1 MLNHLCVILYDT
13 NSIVEDDII
22 FLNINQNYI
31 LHFNEFWVHRTI
43 QSFCHIYLVFT
54 SYLTSYYLQFLMKL
68 TVSLFNG
75 WRNVF
80 SCHIF
85 VEHISENNMKKVL
98 WKNVEWKILQKL
110 FLDRSILNLF
120 TYYNAQKIIM
130 SRHVLCLFI

>member
-54 SYLTSYYLQFLMKL
+54 SYLTSYYLQFLMKW
-68 TVSLFNG
+68 TISLFNNR
-75 WRNVF
+75 RNIF

-85 VEHISENNMKKVL
+85 VEHISENNMKKYCERML
-98 WKNVEWKILQKL
+98 NEKYYKNYSSTDL
-110 FLDRSILNLF
+110 ILNLF

-130 SRHVLCLFI
+130 SQHVLCLFI